1 MQRLS
6 ALFVAAALAV
16 PAISQFTVV
25 IPDGFATT
33 TENSGNAFPFAN
45 AIAPTWTGLR
55 IQHVYDSTNFTNQGV
70 NFPVLISTLR
80 WRAQN
85 GANTISWTGGTYS
98 QSTIQMSTAAV
109 DFLATTTNYAGNH
122 GPDLTTVHTGAVVV
136 QPGTLNGAG
145 VPGPYHIEVQLASPF
160 LYDPAQGDLCIDVD
174 VPGTSWG
181 GGGLRTLASCT
192 AAAVP
197 TPQARRVFASTS
209 YPNANGVDQNI
220 LVMQLEYVP
229 AAGLYSAFSANVTSG
244 PSPLAVQFTD
254 NTFTSDPN
262 GITSWAWDLDGDG
275 ITDSNQRNPSFTY
288 TSCGSFNVRLTTT
301 DGTHPP
307 STLTRTAYIN
317 TDTISAGFS
326 HQLLAPQVLQF
337 NDTSNMPATAWAW
350 DLNGDGIV
358 DSNAQSPLFA
368 YPNTNPVNVTLT
380 VTRNCRTS
388 TVTRTIVPL
397 PELTTLFA
405 GGNNGASLW
414 TVFFNATITNP
425 RGISLKSLAVNT
437 TSGANVPFTL
447 DLFVKSGGYVGF
459 ESVPSA
465 WRTLGSAA
473 GTSAA
478 PNQPSFAAMASPAY
492 LPPGTY
498 SIAIRYTGIAPS
510 YTNGTGANQA
520 FSNADLSLALGA
532 AQATT
537 TAPFTGG
544 TPFTPRVWNGSF
556 YYDTY
561 AFSGA
566 AGYGFFGE
574 GCASTLGVSRIT
586 GTLPTVGSTLSVTVD
601 NLPTSSMI
609 MLTGFSNAL
618 SLFGPLPLDIASFGA
633 PGCQARV
640 STEVT
645 LFLFGGG
652 NTATWNLNI
661 PNSGSFSGLQFYNQ
675 ALVFAPGFNSLGAV
689 LSDAAAC
696 QIGN

>member
-6 ALFVAAALAV
+6 ALFLVSALAV
-16 PAISQFTVV
+16 PATSQFTVV

-33 TENSGNAFPFAN
+33 AENGGNAFPFAS

-70 NFPVLISTLR
+70 TFPVLISTLR

-85 GANTISWTGGTYS
+85 GANTITWAGGTYS

-122 GPDLTTVHTGAVVV
+122 GANLTTVHTGPVVV

-160 LYDPAQGDLCIDVD
+160 LYDPNQGDLCIDVD

-181 GGGLRTLASCT
+181 GGSLRTLASVT
-192 AAAVP
+192 AAGVP
-197 TPQARRVFASTS
+197 TPQARRVFASS
-209 YPNANGVDQNI
+209 MYPNANGVDQNI
-220 LVMQLEYVP
+220 LVMQLEYLP
-229 AAGLYSAFSANVTSG
+229 AAGLYSGFSANVTSG
-244 PSPLAVQFTD
+244 PNPLAVQFTD
-254 NTFTSDPN
+254 NTYTSDPN
-262 GITSWAWDLDGDG
+262 GVTSWAWDLNGDG
-275 ITDSNQRNPSFTY
+275 ITDSNQQNPTFTY
-288 TSCGSFNVRLTTT
+288 SSCGSFNVSLTTT
-301 DGTHPP
+301 DGTHAP

-317 TDTISAGFS
+317 TDTISAAFT
-326 HQLLAPQVLQF
+326 QQPLAPQVVQF
-337 NDTSNMPATAWAW
+337 TDTSNMPATAWAW
-350 DLNGDGIV
+350 DLNGDGII
-358 DSNAQSPLFA
+358 DSNAQNPVFA
-368 YPNTNPVNVTLT
+368 YPNNNPVNVTLT

-397 PELTTLFA
+397 PDLTTLFT

-414 TVFFNATITNP
+414 TVYFDVNVTNP
-425 RGISLKSLAVNT
+425 RGISLESLAVNT

-447 DLFVKSGGYVGF
+447 DLFIKTGSYVGF
-459 ESVPSA
+459 GSLPSA
-465 WRTLGSAA
+465 WRALGTAT

-478 PNQPSFAAMASPAY
+478 VNQPSFATLASPAY
-492 LPPGTY
+492 LPQGNY
-498 SIAIRYTGIAPS
+498 GLAIRYSGIAPS
-510 YTNGTGANQA
+510 YTNGNGTNQA
-520 FSNADLSLALGA
+520 YSNADLSLSLGA

-544 TPFTPRVWNGSF
+544 TPFTPRVWNGSL
-556 YYDTY
+556 YYDT
-561 AFSGA
+561 FTLSSA
-566 AGYGFFGE
+566 AGYGFLGE
-574 GCASTLGVSRIT
+574 GCPGSLGVST
-586 GTLPTVGSTLSVTVD
+586 LSGTTPLLGTTLSVTVN

-609 MLTGFSNAL
+609 MLTGFSKTM
-618 SLFGPLPLDIASFGA
+618 SLFGPLPLSIASFGA
-633 PGCQARV
+633 PGCQALV

-652 NTATWNLNI
+652 NSATWNLNI
-661 PNSGSFSGLQFYNQ
+661 PNSGAFSGLQLYNQ
-675 ALVFAPGFNSLGAV
+675 ALVFDPGFNALGAV

-696 QIGN
+696 LIGN